1 MAKAVA
7 ATESTALASAK
18 VVLDAQKVAAAV
30 ARAVATMARAA
41 LDAQKVAAAMA
52 KVAAT
57 MVSAAQASAK
67 VVVLV
72 RKAAEVEQGRAPQKE
87 DSPREVSLRADRR
100 QVAIRVAVRV
110 HSRHLARAPM
120 RASIA

>member
-7 ATESTALASAK
+7 ATGSTALASAK
-18 VVLDAQKVAAAV
+18 VVLDAQKAAAAMVRVAAAV
-30 ARAVATMARAA
+30 ARAVATMARVA
-41 LDAQKVAAAMA
+41 LDAQKVAAAM
-52 KVAAT
+52 
-57 MVSAAQASAK
+57 AK

-110 HSRHLARAPM
+110 HSRHLARALM